1 VDPGATPGPHS
12 GADRGATPDRA
23 ATPDRGAA
31 VAAAVARA
39 HRREWAQVFA
49 TTAALTRDL
58 DLAEECAQDA
68 FVQALQTWAQT
79 GIPDRPGA
87 WLTTIARNRAR
98 DLLRRQAVARR
109 ALPLLAPDESVPG
122 PEDVLDDDRLRLVFT
137 CCHPALSRDAQVAL
151 TLRLVC
157 GLSTAEVARAF
168 LVQESTMAARIT
180 RAKKKITVARIP
192 YRVPSPDALAERVG
206 AVLEVVHL
214 IFTTG
219 HTAPV
224 GAELVR
230 ADLVGSATSL
240 ARMLHL
246 LMPTDAEISALLA
259 LFLLIDARRGARVSA
274 DGQLLLLRDQDRSR
288 WDTQLI
294 GEGVGLLTDALRRRP
309 PTRYAVQAAIAAV
322 HAEAPTWQDTD
333 WSQIV
338 ALYDVLLRLWPS
350 PVVELN
356 RAVAVGLLH
365 GPRAGL
371 DALGPLLANPALAT
385 YSYLSAARA
394 DFLRQAQQWKQAAE
408 AYHEALTLTD
418 NDVERAFLT
427 TRLAEVQAH
436 L

>member
-1 VDPGATPGPHS
+1 MS
-12 GADRGATPDRA
+12 GAV
-23 ATPDRGAA
+23 GAA
-31 VAAAVARA
+31 GAQA
-39 HRREWAQVFA
+39 HRRDWARVFA
-49 TTAALTRDL
+49 ATAHLTRDL
-58 DLAEECAQDA
+58 DLAEECTQDA
-68 FVQALQTWAQT
+68 YAQALQTWPQT

-98 DLLRRQAVARR
+98 DVLRRQAVLRR
-109 ALPLLAPDESVPG
+109 ALPLLVPDEAVPG
-122 PEDVLDDDRLRLVFT
+122 PEDGLIDDDRLRLVFT

-168 LVQESTMAARIT
+168 LVHESTMAARIT
-180 RAKKKITVARIP
+180 RAKKKVIVARIP
-192 YRVPSPDALAERVG
+192 YRVPSPDHLAERVS

-214 IFTTG
+214 LFTTG

-224 GAELVR
+224 GPHLVR
-230 ADLVGSATSL
+230 RDLVDSAIGL

-246 LMPTDAEISALLA
+246 LMPNDTEISALLA
-259 LFLLIDARRGARVSA
+259 LLLLIDARRATRLSA
-274 DGQLLLLRDQDRSR
+274 SGRLLLLSEQDRIR

-309 PTRYAVQAAIAAV
+309 PTRYAVEAAIAAV
-322 HAEAPTWQDTD
+322 HAEAPTWRDTD

-338 ALYDVLLRLWPS
+338 ALYEVLLQLWPS

-356 RAVAVGLLH
+356 HAVAVGMRD
-365 GPRAGL
+365 GPQAGL
-371 DALGPLLANPALAT
+371 DALTPLLADPALAT

-394 DFLRQAQQWKQAAE
+394 DFLRQLHQWTLAAG
-408 AYHEALTLTD
+408 AYEEALTLTD

-427 TRLAEVQAH
+427 ERLGEVRTH
-436 L
+436 VPI